1 MARSSYVLAAA
12 LVVSLLL
19 AGCAPAADGAG
30 VGGAAGA
37 GGASSGAG
45 AGGLAAGAGSGG
57 LGSAGLGG
65 VAGSGGGGAGVSSG
79 GVAGGGSSSG
89 GSGAGP
95 ALVEASFATVR
106 QVVVQAHC
114 ADASCHNGEVKP
126 RLQDDATLHATLTSH
141 ISVACG
147 NIPVVT
153 PGNPEQSAL
162 VKLLK
167 GPCGEL
173 PRMPNGCVS
182 EPIEEYTCLPPAY
195 IDAIE
200 RWVRDGALP

>member
-1 MARSSYVLAAA
+1 LNVIRLASIACAA
-12 LVVSLLL
+12 LVLTLPAM
-19 AGCAPAADGAG
+19 AGCSADPEGTGTHETLGGGGVSTSGMSNGGSSGLSGSAG
-30 VGGAAGA
+30 FAMAGGSSGGVSQGGTSGGAAGT
-37 GGASSGAG
+37 GAPG
-45 AGGLAAGAGSGG
+45 
-57 LGSAGLGG
+57 
-65 VAGSGGGGAGVSSG
+65 
-79 GVAGGGSSSG
+79 
-89 GSGAGP
+89 
-95 ALVEASFATVR
+95 VEASFATVR

-126 RLQDDATLHATLTSH
+126 RLQDDATLHATLTTHVSK
-141 ISVACG
+141 ACG

-162 VKLLK
+162 VKLIK

-182 EPIEEYTCLPPAY
+182 TPIEEYTCLPPDY

-200 RWVRDGALP
+200 RWVKNGAPQ

>member
-1 MARSSYVLAAA
+1 MAAA
-12 LVVSLLL
+12 LGSALVLS
-19 AGCAPAADGAG
+19 GCAPASDPAAPPVSGGAG
-30 VGGAAGA
+30 FGGVSAAGW
-37 GGASSGAG
+37 
-45 AGGLAAGAGSGG
+45 
-57 LGSAGLGG
+57 
-65 VAGSGGGGAGVSSG
+65 GGGGAGTGGSAAA
-79 GVAGGGSSSG
+79 GVAGLGTAGGGAGGGGSSSA
-89 GSGAGP
+89 GSNTGP
-95 ALVEASFATVR
+95 APVEASFATVR

-141 ISVACG
+141 ISEACG

-153 PGNPEQSAL
+153 PGNPQQSAL

-173 PRMPNGCVS
+173 PRMPNGCIS
-182 EPIEEYTCLPPAY
+182 EPVEEYTCLPPDY

-200 RWVRDGALP
+200 RWVASGAPP

>member
-1 MARSSYVLAAA
+1 MALG
-12 LVVSLLL
+12 LLSAL
-19 AGCAPAADGAG
+19 AGCAANPEGAG
-30 VGGAAGA
+30 THEM
-37 GGASSGAG
+37 
-45 AGGLAAGAGSGG
+45 
-57 LGSAGLGG
+57 LGG
-65 VAGSGGGGAGVSSG
+65 GGVSSG
-79 GVAGGGSSSG
+79 GATSGSGGLSGSTGLSGSAGLSGSGGAGVAGVSHGGVSG
-89 GSGAGP
+89 GGTNGGAAGSAAP
-95 ALVEASFATVR
+95 GVEASFATVR

-126 RLQDDATLHATLTSH
+126 RLQDDATLHTTLTTH
-141 ISVACG
+141 ISKACG

-162 VKLLK
+162 VKLIK

-182 EPIEEYTCLPPAY
+182 TPIEEYTCLPPDY

-200 RWVRDGALP
+200 RWVRNGALP